1 MIILYVSLQSE
12 KVVIYISICSLI
24 MWTDVRE
31 RSCIF
36 NNEIV
41 FIAIWC
47 FLDDIVIQNG

>member
-1 MIILYVSLQSE
+1 MIILCVNFQSE
-12 KVVIYISICSLI
+12 KVEIYISICSLT

-41 FIAIWC
+41 IAIWC